1 VKAADRP
8 NAIRLSLRSD
18 LFAGLP
24 NVHRGQASKLP
35 MKAAAAYLAALR
47 LPFILLCIFGVS
59 LGAHYF
65 LHVSRARD
73 YGCSQN
79 WASRS
84 TTRLAEIINE
94 PIKIINHRS

>member
-47 LPFILLCIFGVS
+47 LPFILLCIFGVWV
-59 LGAHYF
+59 LTTF